1 MTSTASGDLPGPTT
15 TINEA
20 IVSMALEAPANSML
34 SFRCS
39 KTLEVG
45 LRRHALIHQVEL
57 SSLMR
62 LLITEGARA
71 RGIDLTL

>member
-1 MTSTASGDLPGPTT
+1 MTSTASGDLPSPLP

-20 IVSMALEAPANSML
+20 IVSMVMEAPANAML

-39 KTLEVG
+39 KALEVG

-62 LLITEGARA
+62 LLLLEGAKA